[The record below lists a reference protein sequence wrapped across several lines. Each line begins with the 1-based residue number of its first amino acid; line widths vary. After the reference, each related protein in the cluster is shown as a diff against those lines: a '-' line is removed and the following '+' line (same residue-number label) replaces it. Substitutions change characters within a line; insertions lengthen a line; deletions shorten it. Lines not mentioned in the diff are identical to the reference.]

1 MRPLLA
7 GGKSRGLVA
16 NPENFPPWVF
26 FHYYHLVPPLS
37 ATLSRPL
44 AIEPPAL
51 DLQRGELVVEV
62 GERGVEVR
70 IVRRRTIVDGREVDE
85 VGRGEK
91 RLVNR
96 DLSQAVGPSQV
107 LHGVPRP
114 GRSAESGFNPR
125 VSGLGN
131 PRPE

>member
-1 MRPLLA
+1 MQILQIPPL
-7 GGKSRGLVA
+7 G
-16 NPENFPPWVF
+16 PF
-26 FHYYHLVPPLS
+26 FFHLVPPLS

-96 DLSQAVGPSQV
+96 DLAQENSLLS
-107 LHGVPRP
+107 
-114 GRSAESGFNPR
+114 SIAEPLIFFCAGSNRQTADAYLGA
-125 VSGLGN
+125 GLGQHF
-131 PRPE
+131 RPPTQAFPQN

>member
-1 MRPLLA
+1 MQILKIPPL
-7 GGKSRGLVA
+7 GH
-16 NPENFPPWVF
+16 F
-26 FHYYHLVPPLS
+26 FYLVPPLS

-85 VGRGEK
+85 VG
-91 RLVNR
+91 
-96 DLSQAVGPSQV
+96 
-107 LHGVPRP
+107 
-114 GRSAESGFNPR
+114 
-125 VSGLGN
+125 
-131 PRPE
+131 